1 MPERGAETG
10 RKMID
15 MQRVYLMT
23 KAAIFEDKEKNGAL
37 KIVSYR
43 RQDYILYH
51 MLFIML
57 SVTGAYAILVGAALF
72 MIVMAYES
80 LILNTAQMVLIL
92 IAVVLGYIVVLTAY
106 YMISHKYYG
115 EKHVKARQDVRKYL
129 SILQQIRALDEEKE
143 RQNGSV

>member
-1 MPERGAETG
+1 
-10 RKMID
+10 MINT
-15 MQRVYLMT
+15 QRVYLMT

-57 SVTGAYAILVGAALF
+57 SVTGAYAILVGAILF
-72 MIVMAYES
+72 MIIMAYES
-80 LILNTAQMVLIL
+80 LVLKTAQMVLIL
-92 IAVVLGYIVVLTAY
+92 IAIILGYIIVLIAY

-115 EKHVKARQDVRKYL
+115 EKHVKARQDVMKYL
-129 SILQQIRALDEEKE
+129 AVLRQLRELQEEEGKAD
-143 RQNGSV
+143 S

>member
-1 MPERGAETG
+1 
-10 RKMID
+10 MINTV
-15 MQRVYLMT
+15 RIYLMT
-23 KAAIFEDKEKNGAL
+23 KAAIFEDKEQNQAL

-57 SVTGAYAILVGAALF
+57 SVTGAYAILVGAVLF

-92 IAVVLGYIVVLTAY
+92 IAIILGYIIVLTAY

-115 EKHVKARQDVRKYL
+115 EKHVRARQEVLKYL
-129 SILQQIRALDEEKE
+129 SVLRQLRDLQEEEDRKNQE
-143 RQNGSV
+143 SGGQKG

>member
-1 MPERGAETG
+1 
-10 RKMID
+10 MINT
-15 MQRVYLMT
+15 QRVYLMT
-23 KAAIFEDKEKNGAL
+23 KAAIFEDREKNGAL

-57 SVTGAYAILVGAALF
+57 SVTGAYAILIGAVLF

-92 IAVVLGYIVVLTAY
+92 IAIILGYILVLTAY

-115 EKHVKARQDVRKYL
+115 EKHVRARQEVRKYL
-129 SILQQIRALDEEKE
+129 TVLRQLSELQKE
-143 RQNGSV
+143 NGDGSDTKKTEQTKE

>member
-1 MPERGAETG
+1 
-10 RKMID
+10 MINT
-15 MQRVYLMT
+15 QQVYLMT

-57 SVTGAYAILVGAALF
+57 SVTFAYAIFVGAVLF

-92 IAVVLGYIVVLTAY
+92 IAIILGYIIVLTIY

-115 EKHVKARQDVRKYL
+115 EKHVKARQDVLKYL
-129 SILQQIRALDEEKE
+129 SLLRQIRDLQDEQE
-143 RQNGSV
+143 RQGS